1 MLSGVGGVRAHPYR
15 SSKAAGSDSKG
26 AKCSCLPLLLQR
38 PTIPRYS
45 GSGETV
51 RLKGSKNFRYRIV
64 SAMLSGRPIV
74 ISDIR
79 AEDESPGI
87 KDYEA
92 SFLQM
97 VDLVSSGSSISINET
112 GTKLRYK
119 PGAIEGGRG
128 FELKHECPTSRGIG
142 YFLEPLLLI
151 SIFGKK
157 PTEITLTGV
166 TDSSKD
172 LCIDTIRNVT
182 AGLIRHFGVEEKVS
196 IKVLV
201 RGVAPKGGGK
211 VSSPFLFLEFCQ
223 PVSLLEPGKI
233 KRFRGTSY
241 VCRCSPQFA
250 NRMVTSAR
258 GILNRFIPDVYI
270 HTDHCKGKAGG
281 LSSGFGVSMT
291 AESINGF
298 VLSTQCIP
306 TESSMPEEV
315 GEKCAKQLVEQIAQ
329 GGCVDSN
336 HQGMMCVLMALSP
349 EDVSRLRIGKLS
361 KPAIDILRLLQTFFG
376 VTFMIKPDNK
386 TNTVLLSCVGAGFQ
400 NFSRK
405 HC

>member
-1 MLSGVGGVRAHPYR
+1 MAPRKRKGGIRAHPYR
-15 SSKAAGSDSKG
+15 SSKAAGSDSK
-26 AKCSCLPLLLQR
+26 
-38 PTIPRYS
+38 

-119 PGAIEGGRG
+119 PGAIEGG

-211 VSSPFLFLEFCQ
+211 VSVWIPIIKALK

-361 KPAIDILRLLQTFFG
+361 KPAYEFQENKKTFNVKFLVNIRVPACILTLFFFLFH
-376 VTFMIKPDNK
+376 VTLPSPGL
-386 TNTVLLSCVGAGFQ
+386 TS
-400 NFSRK
+400 
-405 HC
+405 